1 MRVDPA
7 TTRTIHHPDPLVQE
21 VLDIWAARFLH
32 GIALGDLTGTVD
44 RIGTWPDW
52 GPEWMKTARV
62 HEEMGEQ
69 AWEEG
74 RHISAVVVV
83 PECGGLLSPVLLPL
97 GRRRGG
103 PRSRSGQDGRVS

>member
-7 TTRTIHHPDPLVQE
+7 LTRTLHHPDPLVQE

-32 GIALGDLTGTVD
+32 GIALGDLTSTVD

-52 GPEWMKTARV
+52 GSEWMKTAAG

-74 RHISAVVVV
+74 RRISAVASFLSAAGCYHLSYFLSVDD
-83 PECGGLLSPVLLPL
+83 EEAHAHGLA
-97 GRRRGG
+97 
-103 PRSRSGQDGRVS
+103 